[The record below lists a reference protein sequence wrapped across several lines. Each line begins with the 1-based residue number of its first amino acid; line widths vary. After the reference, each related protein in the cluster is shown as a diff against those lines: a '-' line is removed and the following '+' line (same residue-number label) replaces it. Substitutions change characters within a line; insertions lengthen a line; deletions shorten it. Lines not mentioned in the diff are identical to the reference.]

1 MHKKSC
7 DTNERQKREKDLVE
21 RGLRD
26 VVLGDPD
33 QLGGVEGVEDEAER
47 QPATHLRHQGEVM
60 LLLRAWAKRQYFS
73 PPIIAVG
80 GTFKMKPVAFEVTW
94 PVFINFAIN
103 IN

>member
-33 QLGGVEGVEDEAER
+33 QLGGVEGVEHEAER

-60 LLLRAWAKRQYFS
+60 LLLRAWAKRQYFF
-73 PPIIAVG
+73 PPTIAVG
-80 GTFKMKPVAFEVTW
+80 GPFKMKLVAFEVTW

>member
-7 DTNERQKREKDLVE
+7 DTNERQKREEDLVE

-60 LLLRAWAKRQYFS
+60 LLLRAWAKRQYFFPS
-73 PPIIAVG
+73 YYCRGRYFQNETSGFRGDMAGIH
-80 GTFKMKPVAFEVTW
+80 
-94 PVFINFAIN
+94 
-103 IN
+103 